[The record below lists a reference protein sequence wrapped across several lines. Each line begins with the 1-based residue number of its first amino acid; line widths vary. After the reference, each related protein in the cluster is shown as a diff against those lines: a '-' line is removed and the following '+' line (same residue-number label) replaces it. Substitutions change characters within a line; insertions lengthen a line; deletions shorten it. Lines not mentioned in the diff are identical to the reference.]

1 MFFIRGLFVAK
12 IFVVVFTAELSNNQ
26 DMVKAN
32 SIAGEHIRILA
43 YHVSCLI
50 VVKFPLLRYFFLLR
64 LILE

>member
-43 YHVSCLI
+43 YHVSI
-50 VVKFPLLRYFFLLR
+50 
-64 LILE
+64 